1 MDSAMNFLTAPAQ
14 PPRGNE
20 VLATPTG
27 ADGSNSGAAFAGVL
41 NGHML
46 KLERQAIATSEGTPA
61 DLQVLRIGNKLNV
74 ITTDAPLPDIASLA
88 QFARAQGLGESA
100 VQALFGTG
108 IPLISAP
115 TPTELELMVGINGAG
130 LTSASGVDSSAQA
143 AALAQSAA
151 TALITAAS
159 SQTGASLQASLA
171 NKAMNLEASLTAAV
185 VTTLNASATLA
196 DSQLVVTAQKD
207 LDMRTLAAQDAL
219 QLGSIAATAQTRETA
234 TAQTR
239 ETATAQTLETAT
251 AQTRE
256 MATAQAATVT
266 SEAKPAI
273 ADQFN
278 SNSGASLLE
287 AFLAERTLLGTV
299 KIQTAAPLVK
309 APVPTANA
317 LHNEA
322 DLALAAAIQAGLGLV
337 PQAVPIDA
345 AAGPD
350 PVVDADQT
358 VTIRSISVQSAGV
371 ARIAPALDTGRT
383 QSQLQLGQIDANP
396 QTNAAAAAQAQAIA
410 PTAEAAEEAQAALQL
425 RLIPPDQAITKR
437 LAQIAGTAKPID
449 WSALLAG
456 QKVSDTLSA
465 MAKSPA
471 PALSDAQAK
480 VITQMQAN
488 GQLPPSAD
496 EARNALLAKVQAQA
510 AKMSTFGVPS
520 VTAPSAPAVA
530 IAGPKPT
537 AMTLGALSASLRDS
551 RLLQVNSPVQSAAA
565 SLAPPPGPAQGP
577 SHSLWETVRI
587 EVPSGLVL
595 EALQA
600 SKNQKSDAEPEL
612 PVAPGTAH
620 STGPASL
627 APAAAKAEAATPQA
641 LAEQR
646 AAQYQEIAD
655 QMGEAMA
662 RRLMAQ
668 IERGQW
674 KMQLRMQPSAL
685 GRIDVELNMHKS
697 GLDATFSADNAVT
710 RELMAQ
716 SSARLRDTL
725 AQSGTTVA
733 SVIVNGDSGRQS
745 GGNSTPGRKSKDE
758 QSDNSKKSAAAAVA
772 TVAAKAPVD
781 QGDGLNLLA

>member
-1 MDSAMNFLTAPAQ
+1 MNFLTAPAQ

-185 VTTLNASATLA
+185 VTTLSASATLA

-219 QLGSIAATAQTRETA
+219 QLGSIAATAQTL
-234 TAQTR
+234 
-239 ETATAQTLETAT
+239 ETATAQTLET
-251 AQTRE
+251 
-256 MATAQAATVT
+256 ATAQAATVT

-358 VTIRSISVQSAGV
+358 VTIHSISVQSAGV

>member
-171 NKAMNLEASLTAAV
+171 NKAMNLEANLTAAV
-185 VTTLNASATLA
+185 VTTLSASATLA

-219 QLGSIAATAQTRETA
+219 QLGSIAATAQTREM
-234 TAQTR
+234 
-239 ETATAQTLETAT
+239 ATAQTLETAT

-337 PQAVPIDA
+337 PRAVPIDA

-537 AMTLGALSASLRDS
+537 AMTLGTLSASLRDS

-595 EALQA
+595 EAVQA

>member
-1 MDSAMNFLTAPAQ
+1 MNFLTAPAQ

-27 ADGSNSGAAFAGVL
+27 AEGSNSGAAFAGVL

-46 KLERQAIATSEGTPA
+46 KLERQAIATSAGIPA

-74 ITTDAPLPDIASLA
+74 ITTDAPLPDLVSLA
-88 QFARAQGLGESA
+88 QFARAQGLGENA

-108 IPLISAP
+108 VPLVSAP
-115 TPTELELMVGINGAG
+115 APAELDLMVGINGAG
-130 LTSASGVDSSAQA
+130 LASAPGVDSSAQA

-151 TALITAAS
+151 TALIAAAS
-159 SQTGASLQASLA
+159 SQTGASLQTSLA
-171 NKAMNLEASLTAAV
+171 NEAMNLQASLTAAV
-185 VTTLNASATLA
+185 VTTLSASAAQTGAKL
-196 DSQLVVTAQKD
+196 LVTAQKD
-207 LDMRTLAAQDAL
+207 ADMRTLAAQDAL
-219 QLGSIAATAQTRETA
+219 QLGSIAATAQA
-234 TAQTR
+234 
-239 ETATAQTLETAT
+239 LETAMT
-251 AQTRE
+251 E
-256 MATAQAATVT
+256 GSAAKG
-266 SEAKPAI
+266 EAKVTV

-278 SNSGASLLE
+278 GTSGASLLE
-287 AFLAERTLLGTV
+287 AFLAKRALLGTV
-299 KIQTAAPLVK
+299 TIQTAAPMAK
-309 APVPTANA
+309 APVPSANP
-317 LHNEA
+317 LQHEA
-322 DLALAAAIQAGLGLV
+322 ELALAAAIRAGLGLV
-337 PQAVPIDA
+337 PPALPIDA
-345 AAGPD
+345 EAGQD
-350 PVVDADQT
+350 PMVDADQI
-358 VTIRSISVQSAGV
+358 VTIRSLSVQSAGV
-371 ARIAPALDTGRT
+371 ALIAPTLDTGPT
-383 QSQLQLGQIDANP
+383 QGQIQLGQ
-396 QTNAAAAAQAQAIA
+396 TEVNASSDMAAAAQTQAIA
-410 PTAEAAEEAQAALQL
+410 QTADAAQEAQAALQL

-437 LAQIAGTAKPID
+437 LAQMAGTAKPID

-471 PALSDAQAK
+471 PALNDAQAK

-510 AKMSTFGVPS
+510 AKMSAFGVPS
-520 VTAPSAPAVA
+520 VTAPAAAAVA
-530 IAGPKPT
+530 ITGAKPT
-537 AMTLGALSASLRDS
+537 AMTQGALLASLRDS
-551 RLLQVNSPVQSAAA
+551 RLLQVDNPAQSAAA
-565 SLAPPPGPAQGP
+565 SLAPPPGPAQGR

-587 EVPSGLVL
+587 EVPSGLAL

-612 PVAPGTAH
+612 PAAPGTAQA
-620 STGPASL
+620 TGPA
-627 APAAAKAEAATPQA
+627 APAPATAKAEAATPQA

-674 KMQLRMQPSAL
+674 KMQLRMQPAAL

-716 SSARLRDTL
+716 GSARLRDTL
-725 AQSGTTVA
+725 TQSGTTVA
-733 SVIVNGDSGRQS
+733 SVVVNGDSGRQS

>member
-171 NKAMNLEASLTAAV
+171 SKAMNLEANLTAAV
-185 VTTLNASATLA
+185 VTTLSASATLA

-207 LDMRTLAAQDAL
+207 LVMRTLAAQDAL
-219 QLGSIAATAQTRETA
+219 QLGSIAATAQALETA

-239 ETATAQTLETAT
+239 ET
-251 AQTRE
+251 
-256 MATAQAATVT
+256 ATAQAATVT

-278 SNSGASLLE
+278 SNSGATLLE

-510 AKMSTFGVPS
+510 AKMSAIGVPS

-537 AMTLGALSASLRDS
+537 AMTLGTLSASLRDS

-595 EALQA
+595 EAMQA

>member
-185 VTTLNASATLA
+185 VTTLSASATLA

-219 QLGSIAATAQTRETA
+219 QLGSIAATAQTL
-234 TAQTR
+234 
-239 ETATAQTLETAT
+239 ETATAQTLET
-251 AQTRE
+251 
-256 MATAQAATVT
+256 ATAQAATVT

-299 KIQTAAPLVK
+299 KIQTAAPLAK

-371 ARIAPALDTGRT
+371 AFIAPALDTGRT

>member
-185 VTTLNASATLA
+185 VTTLSASATLA

-219 QLGSIAATAQTRETA
+219 QLGSIA
-234 TAQTR
+234 
-239 ETATAQTLETAT
+239 ATAQTLETAT

-287 AFLAERTLLGTV
+287 AFLAERMLLGTV

-337 PQAVPIDA
+337 PRAVPIDA

-537 AMTLGALSASLRDS
+537 AMTLGTLSASLRDS

>member
-171 NKAMNLEASLTAAV
+171 NKAMNLEANLTAAV
-185 VTTLNASATLA
+185 VTTLSASATLA

-219 QLGSIAATAQTRETA
+219 QLGSIAATAQTREM
-234 TAQTR
+234 
-239 ETATAQTLETAT
+239 ATAQTLETAT

-337 PQAVPIDA
+337 PRAVPIDA

-537 AMTLGALSASLRDS
+537 AMTLGTLSASLRDS

-595 EALQA
+595 EAVQA

-733 SVIVNGDSGRQS
+733 SGIVNGDAGRQS

>member
-1 MDSAMNFLTAPAQ
+1 MNFLTAPAQ

-171 NKAMNLEASLTAAV
+171 NKAMNLEANLTAAV
-185 VTTLNASATLA
+185 VTTLSASATLA

-219 QLGSIAATAQTRETA
+219 QLGSIAATAQTREM
-234 TAQTR
+234 
-239 ETATAQTLETAT
+239 ATAQTLETAT

-337 PQAVPIDA
+337 PRAVPIDA

-358 VTIRSISVQSAGV
+358 VTIHSISVQSAGV

>member
-1 MDSAMNFLTAPAQ
+1 MNFLTAPAQ

-185 VTTLNASATLA
+185 VTTLSASATLA

-219 QLGSIAATAQTRETA
+219 QLGSIA
-234 TAQTR
+234 
-239 ETATAQTLETAT
+239 AT

-337 PQAVPIDA
+337 PRAVPIDA

-595 EALQA
+595 EAVQA

>member
-1 MDSAMNFLTAPAQ
+1 
-14 PPRGNE
+14 
-20 VLATPTG
+20 
-27 ADGSNSGAAFAGVL
+27 
-41 NGHML
+41 ML
-46 KLERQAIATSEGTPA
+46 KLERQAIATSADTPA

-108 IPLISAP
+108 VPLISAP
-115 TPTELELMVGINGAG
+115 APAELDLTVGINGAG
-130 LTSASGVDSSAQA
+130 LTFTSGVENSAQA
-143 AALAQSAA
+143 AALAQAA
-151 TALITAAS
+151 VTAMTAAAS
-159 SQTGASLQASLA
+159 SQTGASLQMSLA
-171 NKAMNLEASLTAAV
+171 NKAMSLQASLP
-185 VTTLNASATLA
+185 TTVISALGASATQAEPQLA
-196 DSQLVVTAQKD
+196 MTAQKD
-207 LDMRTLAAQDAL
+207 VDMRTLATQDAL
-219 QLGSIAATAQTRETA
+219 QLGSIAATAQA
-234 TAQTR
+234 
-239 ETATAQTLETAT
+239 LETAKT
-251 AQTRE
+251 AK
-256 MATAQAATVT
+256 
-266 SEAKPAI
+266 SETKAAI
-273 ADQFN
+273 ADQRN
-278 SNSGASLLE
+278 GNSGASLLE
-287 AFLAERTLLGTV
+287 SFLAERTLLGTV

-309 APVPTANA
+309 GPVPTANP

-322 DLALAAAIQAGLGLV
+322 ELALAAAIQAGSGLV

-345 AAGPD
+345 VNGQDA
-350 PVVDADQT
+350 VVDADQT
-358 VTIRSISVQSAGV
+358 VTIRSLSVQSAGV
-371 ARIAPALDTGRT
+371 ALITPGLDTGRT
-383 QSQLQLGQIDANP
+383 QSQIQLGQTDVNAP
-396 QTNAAAAAQAQAIA
+396 TNAGAAETQGITQSTDAAQ
-410 PTAEAAEEAQAALQL
+410 EAQAALQL

-465 MAKSPA
+465 MAKSPS

-480 VITQMQAN
+480 VLTQMQAN

-510 AKMSTFGVPS
+510 AKMSAFGVPS
-520 VTAPSAPAVA
+520 VTAPAAPAVA
-530 IAGPKPT
+530 ITGAKPT
-537 AMTLGALSASLRDS
+537 AMTQGALLASVRDS
-551 RLLQVNSPVQSAAA
+551 RLLQLDNPVQNAAA

-587 EVPSGLVL
+587 EVPSGLAL

-612 PVAPGTAH
+612 PVAPGTAQA
-620 STGPASL
+620 TGPASL
-627 APAAAKAEAATPQA
+627 APATAKAEAATPQA

-716 SSARLRDTL
+716 GSARLRDTL
-725 AQSGTTVA
+725 TQSGTTVA

-758 QSDNSKKSAAAAVA
+758 QSANSKKSAAAAVA

>member
-1 MDSAMNFLTAPAQ
+1 MNFLTAPAQ

-171 NKAMNLEASLTAAV
+171 SKAMNLEANLTAAV
-185 VTTLNASATLA
+185 VTTLSASATLA

-207 LDMRTLAAQDAL
+207 LVMRTLAAQDAL
-219 QLGSIAATAQTRETA
+219 QLGSIAATAQALETATAQALETA

-239 ETATAQTLETAT
+239 ET
-251 AQTRE
+251 
-256 MATAQAATVT
+256 ATAQAATVT

-278 SNSGASLLE
+278 SNSGATLLE

-510 AKMSTFGVPS
+510 AKMSAIGVPS

-537 AMTLGALSASLRDS
+537 AMTLGTLSASLRDS

-595 EALQA
+595 EAMQA

>member
-1 MDSAMNFLTAPAQ
+1 MNFLTAPAQ

-171 NKAMNLEASLTAAV
+171 NKAMNLEANLTAAV
-185 VTTLNASATLA
+185 VTTLSASATLA

-219 QLGSIAATAQTRETA
+219 QLGSIAATAQTREM
-234 TAQTR
+234 
-239 ETATAQTLETAT
+239 ATAQTLETAT

-337 PQAVPIDA
+337 PRAVPIDA

-595 EALQA
+595 EAVQA

>member
-1 MDSAMNFLTAPAQ
+1 MNFLTAPAQ

-171 NKAMNLEASLTAAV
+171 NKAMNLDANLTAAV
-185 VTTLNASATLA
+185 VTTLSASATLT

-219 QLGSIAATAQTRETA
+219 QLGSIAA

-371 ARIAPALDTGRT
+371 AFIAPALDTGRT
-383 QSQLQLGQIDANP
+383 QSQLQLGQIDANT

-510 AKMSTFGVPS
+510 AKMSAFGVPS

-537 AMTLGALSASLRDS
+537 AMTLGTLSASLRDS

>member
-1 MDSAMNFLTAPAQ
+1 MNFLTAPAQ

-171 NKAMNLEASLTAAV
+171 NKAMNLEANLTAAV
-185 VTTLNASATLA
+185 VTTLSASATLA

-219 QLGSIAATAQTRETA
+219 QLGSIAATAQTREM
-234 TAQTR
+234 
-239 ETATAQTLETAT
+239 ATAQTLETAT

-337 PQAVPIDA
+337 PRAVPIDA

-537 AMTLGALSASLRDS
+537 AMTLGTLSASLRDS

-595 EALQA
+595 EAVQA

>member
-159 SQTGASLQASLA
+159 SQTGASRQASLA
-171 NKAMNLEASLTAAV
+171 NKAMNLDASLTAAV
-185 VTTLNASATLA
+185 VTTLSASATLA

-219 QLGSIAATAQTRETA
+219 QLGSIAATAQTL
-234 TAQTR
+234 

-358 VTIRSISVQSAGV
+358 VTIHSISVQSAGV

>member
-171 NKAMNLEASLTAAV
+171 NKAMNLEANLTAAV
-185 VTTLNASATLA
+185 VTTLSASATLA

-219 QLGSIAATAQTRETA
+219 QLGSIAATAQTREM
-234 TAQTR
+234 
-239 ETATAQTLETAT
+239 ATAQTLETAT

-595 EALQA
+595 EAVQA

>member
-171 NKAMNLEASLTAAV
+171 SKAMNLEANLTAAV
-185 VTTLNASATLA
+185 VTTLSASATLA

-207 LDMRTLAAQDAL
+207 LVMRTLAAQDAL
-219 QLGSIAATAQTRETA
+219 QLGSIAATAQALETATAQALETA

-239 ETATAQTLETAT
+239 ET
-251 AQTRE
+251 
-256 MATAQAATVT
+256 ATAQAATVT

-278 SNSGASLLE
+278 SNSGATLLE

-510 AKMSTFGVPS
+510 AKMSAIGVPS

-537 AMTLGALSASLRDS
+537 AMTLGTLSASLRDS

-595 EALQA
+595 EAMQA

>member
-171 NKAMNLEASLTAAV
+171 SKAMNLEANLTAAV
-185 VTTLNASATLA
+185 VTTLSASATLA

-219 QLGSIAATAQTRETA
+219 QPGSIAATAQTRET
-234 TAQTR
+234 
-239 ETATAQTLETAT
+239 
-251 AQTRE
+251 
-256 MATAQAATVT
+256 ATAQAATVT

-278 SNSGASLLE
+278 SNSGATLLE

-510 AKMSTFGVPS
+510 AKMSAFGVPS

-537 AMTLGALSASLRDS
+537 AMTLGTLSASLRDS

-595 EALQA
+595 EAMQA